1 MLIDFRTPP
10 SALTAETHYENIM
23 TLFKEKGHFCTTIP
37 ELQDALKTSLKSVD
51 KPNVI
56 NVMINPSADRKPQ
69 SFNWLTESKL

>member
-1 MLIDFRTPP
+1 MG
-10 SALTAETHYENIM
+10 
-23 TLFKEKGHFCTTIP
+23 LFNEKGHFCTTIP
-37 ELQDALKTSLKSVD
+37 ELQEALNISLKSVD